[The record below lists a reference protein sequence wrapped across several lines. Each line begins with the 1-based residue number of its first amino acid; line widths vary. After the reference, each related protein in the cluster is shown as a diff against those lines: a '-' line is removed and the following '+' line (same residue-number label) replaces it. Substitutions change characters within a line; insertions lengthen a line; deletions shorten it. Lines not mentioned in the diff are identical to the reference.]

1 MMGGVI
7 SDERMAEIKKIKA
20 KDKHDALALE
30 KERKAKEE
38 RSSPF
43 VSLRS
48 DFGEQWWSYLILL
61 GARQAGK
68 SYSVMKY
75 ILNKYNSGKNVK
87 IYWFRLTDKTQEA
100 LLENNADKLVDPDLR
115 RKYDLHLK
123 RKGNMVFDGNKLFVT
138 VLALSTYYNGKG
150 NAFFD
155 KDFDGEYIVV
165 LDEMNREKN
174 ERNTFDIVYAF
185 KNQLENVLRHTGSKQ
200 AKGTGKVIMIGNT
213 LSEASDLLLPFHFS
227 PEPGQFGKYRL
238 RKQRALIDYM
248 PLTDSYKEM
257 RKGAIVS
264 LIESSDESTFNNE
277 VKQDMSLIDYS
288 RLTKPTGV
296 IAFKDDKK
304 SWFTLWNKNII
315 APYNGEHKPIIA
327 MRRYL
332 QGMTYSQVRVD
343 QIQQL
348 FDNGAFKFN
357 AFFTQT
363 LFRYN
368 LMSLHPQ
375 VR

>member
-1 MMGGVI
+1 M
-7 SDERMAEIKKIKA
+7 EKTQAEKIIKETEKESKKIRDAKA
-20 KDKHDALALE
+20 RRGDM
-30 KERKAKEE
+30 
-38 RSSPF
+38 SSPF

-75 ILNKYNSGKNVK
+75 ILNKHASGKKVK

-123 RKGNMVFDGNKLFVT
+123 RKGNMVYDGNKLFCT
-138 VLALSTYYNGKG
+138 VLALSTFYNGKG

-185 KNQLENVLRHTGSKQ
+185 KNQLENIIRNTGSKQ
-200 AKGTGKVIMIGNT
+200 AKGTARVIMIGNT
-213 LSEASDLLLPFHFS
+213 LSEASDLLLPFRFS

-238 RKQRALIDYM
+238 RKQQALIDYM
-248 PLTDSYKEM
+248 PLTESYKEM
-257 RKGAIVS
+257 RSGAIVS

-288 RLTKPTGV
+288 RLTRPVGV
-296 IAFKDDKK
+296 IAFKDDLHT
-304 SWFTLWNKNII
+304 WFTLWNKNII
-315 APYNGEHKPIIA
+315 APYKGEQKPVVA

-332 QGMTYSQVRVD
+332 QGLTYNQMKVD

-348 FDNGAFKFN
+348 FDNGALHFN
-357 AFFTQT
+357 SFFTQM